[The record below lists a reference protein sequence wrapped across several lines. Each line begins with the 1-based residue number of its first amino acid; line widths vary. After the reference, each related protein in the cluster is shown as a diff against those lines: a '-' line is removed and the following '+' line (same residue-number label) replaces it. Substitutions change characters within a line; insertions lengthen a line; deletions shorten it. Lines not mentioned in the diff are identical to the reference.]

1 MAITRRNE
9 LANYGGLRQLNRL
22 LDDAF
27 STWPFE
33 NQGTITSAWIPP
45 CDIMEDAAQ
54 VRIVMEIPGVR
65 PEDVKLSLENN
76 ILTIRGEKRQEEQG
90 ESDDRRV
97 HRYER
102 SYGVAVGSLIIFAI
116 ALLFSRW
123 LGARTLRAQLAV
135 GLCWVVL
142 TVAFEIGLGMLLG
155 VLVILAAWMLIWI
168 YVRWANTHYDAA
180 IAGMRR

>member
-102 SYGVAVGSLIIFAI
+102 SYGVFERTFALPNTVD
-116 ALLFSRW
+116 ADQVEAGFE
-123 LGARTLRAQLAV
+123 G
-135 GLCWVVL
+135 GVL
-142 TVAFEIGLGMLLG
+142 TVTLPKAERMRPREIK
-155 VLVILAAWMLIWI
+155 VKTSA
-168 YVRWANTHYDAA
+168 
-180 IAGMRR
+180 